1 VDYNGSFEY
10 SNIAEVDLAPSV
22 YSLYQ
27 NYPNP
32 FNPVT
37 KIKLTIPDKE
47 IVSLKVFDIVG
58 EEVATLL
65 NEEKPAGIYTI
76 DFNGAALSGGVYL
89 YQMKAGGFIQTK
101 KMILL
106 K

>member
-1 VDYNGSFEY
+1 
-10 SNIAEVDLAPSV
+10 
-22 YSLYQ
+22 
-27 NYPNP
+27 
-32 FNPVT
+32 
-37 KIKLTIPDKE
+37 
-47 IVSLKVFDIVG
+47 VG